1 VQKGVKDVA
10 KDGTARGG
18 ARVGAGRKPKALNE
32 KVVSGKGKDA
42 LVLPEPA
49 DIEGFDMPEVR
60 AYLNAPQKNGKPL
73 LAAEIYAEV
82 YAWLKSIRCDGFV
95 NSQLIEQFA
104 MSEAR
109 RIQCEE
115 ALSEYGFLAKH
126 PTTGNA
132 IASPY
137 VSMLMQFSKQ
147 ASQSWYQIYQIIKEN
162 GSVSF
167 DGGNPQDDLMERLLS
182 TRKGGAR

>member
-1 VQKGVKDVA
+1 MA
-10 KDGTARGG
+10 KDGTNRGG
-18 ARVGAGRKPKALNE
+18 ARVGAGRKPKALSE
-32 KVVSGKGKDA
+32 KIVSGQAKDA
-42 LVLPEPA
+42 MVLPEPA
-49 DIEGFDMPEVR
+49 EIEGVDMPEIR
-60 AYLNAPQKNGKPL
+60 SYLSAPQKNGKPL

-82 YAWLKSIRCDGFV
+82 YAWLKSIRCDGLV
-95 NSQLIEQFA
+95 NSQLIEQYA

-109 RIQCEE
+109 RIQCED

-147 ASQSWYQIYQIIKEN
+147 SSQSWYQIFQIVKEN
-162 GSVSF
+162 CSVDF
-167 DGGNPQDDLMERLLS
+167 GGTNPQDDMMERLLS
-182 TRKGGAR
+182 AKRPKK